1 MQQQLLLRRK
11 QAVNEYL
18 KLQEVVANYN
28 GLFTGSNE
36 QMIKAAN
43 LQLQKGEINFL
54 EWTLL
59 INNLYQLRLQ
69 YLDAVRMLN
78 SAAFVIESL

>member
-1 MQQQLLLRRK
+1 
-11 QAVNEYL
+11 
-18 KLQEVVANYN
+18 
-28 GLFTGSNE
+28 
-36 QMIKAAN
+36 MIKAAN